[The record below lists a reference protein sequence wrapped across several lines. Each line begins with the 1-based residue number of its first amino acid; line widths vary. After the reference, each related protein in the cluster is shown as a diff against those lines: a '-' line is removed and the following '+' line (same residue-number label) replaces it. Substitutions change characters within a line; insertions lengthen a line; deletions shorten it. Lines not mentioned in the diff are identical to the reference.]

1 MSAAKIAIVGAS
13 GQLGSALRDAFAGRE
28 VVAPAHAALAFED
41 RAAVEAL
48 LDGECPDVLVNCSA
62 FHHVDTCE
70 REPARAFAANALA
83 VDAAAGACASRG
95 VVFVTVST
103 DYVFDG
109 TLGRAYREDDAP
121 NPLTVYGASKLAG
134 ELLTRRHGP
143 RHIIMR
149 TSGVF
154 AAGRPSNKGYT
165 LVEKVLQQ
173 AERGAAT
180 RMVGDMVFSP
190 SYTPDVARAM
200 RDLIDLEAFGT
211 HHVTNAGVCS
221 WYDFVARAFAKAG
234 LAGAGLE
241 RIGYA
246 ELGNPTRRPMCS
258 PLENTTFAA
267 AGIAPLRSW
276 EAALDAFLQVRA
288 EQRPVASA
296 VRAR

>member
-1 MSAAKIAIVGAS
+1 MAAHDRIRLTG
-13 GQLGSALRDAFAGRE
+13 LLRERPR
-28 VVAPAHAALAFED
+28 VD
-41 RAAVEAL
+41 RGLSYV
-48 LDGECPDVLVNCSA
+48 
-62 FHHVDTCE
+62 
-70 REPARAFAANALA
+70 REPKP
-83 VDAAAGACASRG
+83 GRG
-95 VVFVTVST
+95 
-103 DYVFDG
+103 
-109 TLGRAYREDDAP
+109 
-121 NPLTVYGASKLAG
+121 
-134 ELLTRRHGP
+134 GP
-143 RHIIMR
+143 RHLHR
-149 TSGVF
+149 RAQLALEGQ
-154 AAGRPSNKGYT
+154 T
-165 LVEKVLQQ
+165 LVQKVLQQ

-180 RMVGDMVFSP
+180 RMVGDIVFAP